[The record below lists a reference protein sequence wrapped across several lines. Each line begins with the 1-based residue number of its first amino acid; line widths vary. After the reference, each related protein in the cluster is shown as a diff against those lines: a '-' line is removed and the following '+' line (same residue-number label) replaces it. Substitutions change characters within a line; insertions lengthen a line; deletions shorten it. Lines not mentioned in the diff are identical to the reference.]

1 MVGLLIGVSK
11 LTTGVPILFSN
22 SIAATGPL
30 PVVMLKWCRAV
41 MRISMVFILSALGL
55 STELNLIAGCCE
67 MAIQRAF
74 PMRVPNVDEVAAKL
88 SWAGAIELCAEC
100 AGFDLDKQ
108 ASSIAGMDKARW
120 SRIKSG
126 QEGIKPDQLVGFM
139 DTCGNDA
146 PLLWLLA
153 QRGYDLHS
161 VRKCETETEKLLRSA
176 RDELVRERNER
187 RVLEDAL
194 HRIVTG
200 VAANA

>member
-1 MVGLLIGVSK
+1 
-11 LTTGVPILFSN
+11 
-22 SIAATGPL
+22 
-30 PVVMLKWCRAV
+30 
-41 MRISMVFILSALGL
+41 
-55 STELNLIAGCCE
+55 
-67 MAIQRAF
+67 MAIQRAIA
-74 PMRVPNVDEVAAKL
+74 MRLPSAEEVSAKL
-88 SWAGAIELCAEC
+88 SWASVIELCAEC

-126 QEGIKPDQLVGFM
+126 HEGIKPDQLIGFM
-139 DTCGNDA
+139 DSCGNDA

-161 VRKCETETEKLLRSA
+161 VRKCETETEKLLRVA

-200 VAANA
+200 AAANA